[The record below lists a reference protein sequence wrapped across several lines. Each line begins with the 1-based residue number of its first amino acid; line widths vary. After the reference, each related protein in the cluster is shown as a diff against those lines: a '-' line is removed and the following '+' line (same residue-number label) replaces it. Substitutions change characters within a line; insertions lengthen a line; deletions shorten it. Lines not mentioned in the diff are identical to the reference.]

1 MIKKVSLFCLLFLL
15 WALQSFAQI
24 QGVVKDED
32 TGEPIPFVSIFYEG
46 KGVGCISDI
55 DGRFKVDK
63 MVEWKELTFSS
74 VGYTTKVVPISA
86 KTEFLN
92 VSMKVMD
99 HTLDEIVVRPKR
111 EKYSR
116 KNILNLQNY
125 DMAKFLRLQDFLI
138 WTILLKFFLFLITK
152 NLYMCVLMNSNIYY
166 F

>member
-1 MIKKVSLFCLLFLL
+1 MIKKVSLFCLLFLV

-32 TGEPIPFVSIFYEG
+32 TGEPIPFVNIFYEG

-74 VGYTTKVVPISA
+74 VGYTTKAVPITA
-86 KTEFLN
+86 KTEYLN
-92 VSMKVMD
+92 VSLKVMD
-99 HTLDEIVVRPKR
+99 HTLDEVVVRPKR

-116 KNILNLQNY
+116 KNNPAVEL
-125 DMAKFLRLQDFLI
+125 MKKVVAAKELDD
-138 WTILLKFFLFLITK
+138 LKQK
-152 NLYMCVLMNSNIYY
+152 DYYSYNIYQKLTLALNNITADSVS
-166 F
+166 